1 MSRLK
6 NKVAVIT
13 GGNSGIGKGIAQHFL
28 EQSAKVAIFGR
39 NAATLAQAK
48 NEMENKILAI
58 QGDVTNTDDLK
69 NLYETTVS
77 NYGKLDVLVV
87 NSGVAER
94 VHVKD
99 ATEYNFDYM
108 TDINYRGV
116 FFTVQNALEYLNQNA
131 SIILIAS
138 CGATITLKRHS
149 IYTSNKAA
157 VIKLAKC
164 FAYDLAE
171 RQIRVNSISPGYVKT
186 PVFDER
192 LKKDPD
198 YLSRREAIIPLK
210 RIGTPKDIANAA
222 LFLASDEASYI
233 TGVDLLVDGGY
244 AASFPEP

>member
-13 GGNSGIGKGIAQHFL
+13 GGNSGIGKGIAQHFVD
-28 EQSAKVAIFGR
+28 EEAKVVIFGR
-39 NAATLAQAK
+39 NGYTLTQAK
-48 NEMENKILAI
+48 TEMENKILAI
-58 QGDVTNTDDLK
+58 QGDVTCLDDLK
-69 NLYETTVS
+69 NLYETTAME
-77 NYGKLDVLVV
+77 YGKLDVLVV
-87 NSGVAER
+87 SSGVAER
-94 VHVKD
+94 VHVED
-99 ATEYNFDYM
+99 ANETNFDYM

-116 FFTVQNALEYLNQNA
+116 YFAVQNALDYLNKNA

-171 RQIRVNSISPGYVKT
+171 RKIRVNSISPGYVKT

-192 LKKDPD
+192 LKKDPG
-198 YLSRREAIIPLK
+198 YLTRREANIPLK
-210 RIGTPKDIANAA
+210 RIGTPKDIAHAA